1 MNCYVCRSP
10 AEKTY
15 NVLGKN
21 DKWVKVIECRY
32 WKMPEQYPY
41 CGAQC
46 SLAHYNT
53 GYVTDTSRQLLS
65 EFSSEKHAILLTE

>member
-1 MNCYVCRSP
+1 MNCYVCGSP

-21 DKWVKVIECRY
+21 DQWITITECRY
-32 WKMPEQYPY
+32 WKHPEKYPY
-41 CGAQC
+41 CSAQC

-53 GYVTDTSRQLLS
+53 DYVTDTSRQLLS
-65 EFSSEKHAILLTE
+65 ELSSEKHAILLTE